1 MSSAGATRWSRRAG
15 LGGGGERPAPRAAGE
30 VGVDQ
35 PAVDAGVLAV
45 EVGRDRLPPALAV
58 IGPHRTT
65 RSLAGGREFPVA
77 RGARALGILSAC
89 RATTRCCRTSLAARE
104 GDGVAVGELVRLTQP
119 AVWQVCQAL
128 GSPGEVEDLV
138 QETYLRAL
146 SGLDRYRGEAPVRV
160 WLLSIAR
167 RVCADHVRRRQRRR
181 RLADRLARH
190 ATATAVPGAGG
201 RRRPAGRLIDGDRRE
216 AFVLT
221 QLVGLSYE
229 DAAGVVGCP
238 IGTIRSRVARARAD
252 LLEIVA
258 RSDAR

>member
-1 MSSAGATRWSRRAG
+1 MPTDDP
-15 LGGGGERPAPRAAGE
+15 L
-30 VGVDQ
+30 
-35 PAVDAGVLAV
+35 
-45 EVGRDRLPPALAV
+45 LPYV
-58 IGPHRTT
+58 
-65 RSLAGGREFPVA
+65 
-77 RGARALGILSAC
+77 
-89 RATTRCCRTSLAARE
+89 LAARE

-119 AVWQVCQAL
+119 SVWKVCQAL
-128 GSPGEVEDLV
+128 GSAGEVEDLV

-167 RVCADHVRRRQRRR
+167 RVCADHVRKRQRRR
-181 RLADRLARH
+181 RLADRLTRH
-190 ATATAVPGAGG
+190 AATSDVPGPEVVDDLLA
-201 RRRPAGRLIDGDRRE
+201 LIDADRRD

-229 DAAGVVGCP
+229 EAAGVVGCP

-258 RSDAR
+258 HSATR